1 MLRYFSNICFI
12 CIKYRMFRSSNSYWR
27 DDKLFE
33 LRREQEQIQKEQEK
47 SEGDL
52 MGQED
57 KKI

>member
-1 MLRYFSNICFI
+1 
-12 CIKYRMFRSSNSYWR
+12 MFRSSNSYWR

-33 LRREQEQIQKEQEK
+33 LRREQEEIQKEQEK